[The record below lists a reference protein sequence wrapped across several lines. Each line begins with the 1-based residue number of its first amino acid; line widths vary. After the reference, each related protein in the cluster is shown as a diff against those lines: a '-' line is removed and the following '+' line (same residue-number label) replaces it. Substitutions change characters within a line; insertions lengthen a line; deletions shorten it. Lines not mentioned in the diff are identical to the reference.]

1 MVIFDTDILS
11 MFAKIDAISLL
22 KPKTTFL
29 LISLQAIL
37 KALWKKKI
45 RGKEEVRH
53 LLERILE
60 NANLIVDTR
69 NATKGPCS
77 KVVKA

>member
-1 MVIFDTDILS
+1 
-11 MFAKIDAISLL
+11 
-22 KPKTTFL
+22 
-29 LISLQAIL
+29 LQAIL

-69 NATKGPCS
+69 NAIKGPCS
-77 KVVKA
+77 KVVKV